1 MRPAASR
8 KPGAFCALALAIL
21 VATSVLGTGASRLAA
36 QTLPLPPPE
45 PPSPASAGATSEA
58 PPSAPRPPYDPLL
71 DLPPLPHNKV
81 SLLGGTVTS
90 LDEVENGM
98 VVRPFGG
105 KQKIHLHF
113 DVRTRFIADGKPA
126 AERDI
131 HLGQRVYV
139 DTMLNGTK
147 VFAKSIW
154 IQAGGPSG
162 SGRGQVLSFN
172 HGSGVLTLRDE
183 VSSEPV
189 SFHLSEKTVIRSGEA
204 AGTIDDLKPGALVSL
219 SFGPQQGKTGTV
231 EEVAVLA
238 APGAAFTF
246 RGKITFFDISLKLLA
261 LSNRSDDKNYD
272 LYLQLIPDR
281 VLKQLREGTDAAITA
296 IFDGTHYV
304 AQKVEIVQSTGSSDK
319 P

>member
-1 MRPAASR
+1 
-8 KPGAFCALALAIL
+8 
-21 VATSVLGTGASRLAA
+21 
-36 QTLPLPPPE
+36 
-45 PPSPASAGATSEA
+45 
-58 PPSAPRPPYDPLL
+58 
-71 DLPPLPHNKV
+71 
-81 SLLGGTVTS
+81 
-90 LDEVENGM
+90 
-98 VVRPFGG
+98 
-105 KQKIHLHF
+105 
-113 DVRTRFIADGKPA
+113 
-126 AERDI
+126 
-131 HLGQRVYV
+131 
-139 DTMLNGTK
+139 
-147 VFAKSIW
+147 
-154 IQAGGPSG
+154 
-162 SGRGQVLSFN
+162 
-172 HGSGVLTLRDE
+172 VLTLRDE